1 MHIETDFWGIVFRFT
16 LFSLLIY
23 QVYALIKAHLVPFL
37 YEQLRSLR
45 KRETELLEKEKLVMS
60 TMNRVE
66 RTISHQKK
74 MFVLLERKVKTWYDF
89 EQERKEVLDKEHEKI
104 REQITEKRKIQAT
117 FLTLAKEM
125 QQAIPEAV
133 DLARK
138 ELAQKYAHDKGKN
151 VLKQCIEQ
159 FGSVKTTL

>member
-1 MHIETDFWGIVFRFT
+1 M
-16 LFSLLIY
+16 
-23 QVYALIKAHLVPFL
+23 IKAYVVPFL

-45 KRETELLEKEKLVMS
+45 KRETELLEKEKLIMS

-74 MFVLLERKVKTWYDF
+74 MFVLLERKVKTWYDS

-138 ELAQKYAHDKGKN
+138 ELVQKYAHDKGKN